1 LARGERYRGYIASKR
16 VDFYGLRVHIV
27 CDEEKFVHE
36 FVIVDGRTHDLEGW
50 ANASF
55 YYLSGCD
62 KVIADKAYTC
72 YEVGGRDEK
81 GGDRVGNC

>member
-1 LARGERYRGYIASKR
+1 LVKGEKYRGYIASKR
-16 VDFYGLRVHIV
+16 VYFYGLKVHIV

-55 YYLSGCD
+55 YYLSEGD
-62 KVIADKAYTC
+62 KVIGDKAYMLRM
-72 YEVGGRDEK
+72 GGRDEK
-81 GGDRVGNC
+81 GRDRVGTY